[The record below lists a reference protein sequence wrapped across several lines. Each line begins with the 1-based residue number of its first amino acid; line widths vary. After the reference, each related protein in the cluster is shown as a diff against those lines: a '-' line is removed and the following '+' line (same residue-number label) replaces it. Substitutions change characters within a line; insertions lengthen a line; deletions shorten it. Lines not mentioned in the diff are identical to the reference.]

1 MIAVRNGGI
10 MRGKNNKESWMQI
23 LILLGMIL
31 FLLYQMVSGKINYF
45 VHPRY
50 HTGIW
55 IGIVL
60 LATFVISMFH
70 ELRKGRHNTNLSQ
83 FGVYLIPF
91 ILLFFLGSSGGAA
104 SNIVI
109 AQTNTIPKDK
119 ATPIEPMEEDVIL
132 ETEDILTSWDIG
144 MESKQE
150 ESDKSIRYQ
159 SEEAGEFVFIDEDFY
174 ASWYYDVYDY
184 LEDFKGKKYQFLAQ
198 VYYIDEL
205 EEDEVLL
212 GRNIMICCAAD
223 LTGYGFVS
231 KKGDYDL
238 KEYEFVMVTGTIGE
252 YEYHGSIIPCL
263 TDIVIEKAEA
273 PEFEYVYYNFY

>member
-1 MIAVRNGGI
+1 

-50 HTGIW
+50 QKGIW

-60 LATFVISMFH
+60 LATFVISMFN
-70 ELRKGRHNTNLSQ
+70 ELRKGRHNANLGQ
-83 FGVYLIPF
+83 FGVYFIPF
-91 ILLFFLGSSGGAA
+91 VLVFFLGSSSGAA
-104 SNIVI
+104 TNKVI
-109 AQTNTIPKDK
+109 AQTGTSSRDRVIQTKTQTEDV
-119 ATPIEPMEEDVIL
+119 EEDVFPN
-132 ETEDILTSWDIG
+132 TEDILTSWDAG
-144 MESKQE
+144 MRSEPE
-150 ESDKSIRYQ
+150 EGDKSLKYEREGTGDI
-159 SEEAGEFVFIDEDFY
+159 VFIDEDFY
-174 ASWYYDVYDY
+174 SSWYYDVYDY
-184 LEDFKGKKYQFLAQ
+184 LEDFKGKRYQFLAQ
-198 VYYIDEL
+198 VYYTDEL
-205 EEDEVLL
+205 KEDEVLL

-238 KEYEFVMVTGTIGE
+238 KEYEFVMVTTTIDE
-252 YEYHGSIIPCL
+252 YEFNGRIIPYL
-263 TDIVIEKAEA
+263 TDTVIEEAEA